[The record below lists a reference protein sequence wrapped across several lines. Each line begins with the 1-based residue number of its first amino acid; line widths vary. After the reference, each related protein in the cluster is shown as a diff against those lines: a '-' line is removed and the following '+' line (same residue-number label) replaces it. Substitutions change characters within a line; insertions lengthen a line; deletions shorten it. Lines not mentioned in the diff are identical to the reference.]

1 MSASETDAP
10 NAEQIEYW
18 NEKAGPTW
26 VAMQDVL
33 DGQLARL
40 GTLAMDRADLAAG
53 AAVLDVGCGCGHTT
67 LELGRRVGPRGRVL
81 GIDIS
86 APMLG
91 QARRAAGAAGLA
103 QVRFEQA
110 DAQTHRFEPAAFDV
124 LFSRFGVMFFA
135 DPAVAFANLRAALR
149 PGGRLAFVCWQGIQ
163 DNPWMLVPMTAAL
176 QHLPPPP
183 ILDPGAPGPFAF
195 ADPARVEG
203 ILTTA
208 GFGDVALDVLHE
220 TLTVGGTTSLDA
232 AVDFVL
238 RLGPTSR
245 ALQAAD
251 PALRAVVSTAVRD
264 ALAPYHTDGGV
275 RMPSGA
281 WLVTARNP

>member
-1 MSASETDAP
+1 
-10 NAEQIEYW
+10 
-18 NEKAGPTW
+18 
-26 VAMQDVL
+26 
-33 DGQLARL
+33 
-40 GTLAMDRADLAAG
+40 
-53 AAVLDVGCGCGHTT
+53 
-67 LELGRRVGPRGRVL
+67 
-81 GIDIS
+81 
-86 APMLG
+86 MLG